1 MTKSSVPVKKTR
13 APGAG
18 RPLGARSLPSNMVAS
33 IAQMLTALGGITDKA
48 AIDAAISATRGSYYK
63 TQTAAAR
70 VRFPLLTY
78 DTVRKALSRLRA
90 SKKWIEVG
98 SRMVALAAS
107 KLEVPDEAQVSG
119 RKPRS

>member
-33 IAQMLTALGGITDKA
+33 IAQMLTAWGGITDKD
-48 AIDAAISATRGSYYK
+48 AIDAAIRATRGSYY
-63 TQTAAAR
+63 QTAAAR

-78 DTVRKALSRLRA
+78 DTVRKALFRLRA

-107 KLEVPDEAQVSG
+107 KLAEAEEVHVSS